1 MADRTVRAVFEAVT
15 DRAEKN
21 VRGLGKA
28 SEDAGKKADGLAKD
42 LKGLDGLTV
51 ETDVDV
57 KIDEAKKRLSD
68 ITLELTDL
76 KGMEATPEVKA
87 EIEDAQKRL
96 KEVRSEIKDL
106 TGQKAEVRVEVAIG
120 DAEKRLRELTV
131 ELGEMRQMD
140 ASPEV
145 DVKVK
150 DAQKKIRD
158 VKAEI
163 RELKAAKAE
172 IAVTADTSQAEDAIG
187 DVGDAG
193 PAAGEEAGQGI
204 GEGII
209 NALETI
215 PFAGA
220 VIGVGVAIAGGIILG
235 VKQGLQIEAER
246 DLFGA
251 RTGLDEDT
259 AARFGRAA
267 GEAYSQAWGDSV
279 ADNLETARVAMEQG
293 LIDADA
299 LDADIEQVIA
309 SLSGISTIMQ
319 QDIPGA
325 ARAAGQLIKTGLV
338 DNADEAFDV
347 LVAGYQNGADASH
360 DLLDTLTEYGVFFEK
375 LGLSGAEATGI
386 LIQGLEGGAVSGDK
400 VADMLKE
407 LTITFADGGET
418 AALFAET
425 TGISVDTIA
434 AKFAEGGPAA
444 REALDLIFE
453 GLDSIEDPALRAQ
466 VAMELTKGAGE
477 DLGGALDRLDFGTA
491 ADEMG
496 EFEGAAEKALK
507 TMSDN
512 TASEMEAARRNVEVA
527 MDGIKGALAEAFS
540 DDIGGA
546 AEWVSQ
552 NREAIMQFFL
562 DVTNGAFDAAKGF
575 LEFSAMSL
583 EAIAGLIDGLDK
595 LLMSIQPVGEL
606 LGVEVGEIRSNLAGV
621 ADGMRDAGE
630 TMRGDWTDRLDEMQS
645 KANEWAAPELMNA
658 RVHDAT
664 MKMTA
669 EMDAF
674 SAFVDSSGG
683 TVEINGDTMNAEQAL
698 DFIVSNINVSDGT
711 VTIDGDRVPADRAL
725 SVLMGKVRAS
735 KGSVTIG
742 GDAGP
747 GYRSV
752 NGLVASAN
760 GRRASV
766 NIGADTTA
774 AELALAAFL
783 GRPRYMYIQTRVAG
797 VGGSAGGLLRHDGG
811 WIPRGLNA
819 GGWVPGSDPGYDNV
833 LWPLNSGGRT
843 LSQPLTGGEYVV
855 NSQQSALWGPM
866 LEAINAGL
874 TPGAPA
880 APAAPAMTPAQ
891 VEAIVGAV
899 MTRMRPVSGARIF
912 ELAESGRREVRR

>member
-106 TGQKAEVRVEVAIG
+106 TGKKAEVRVDVAI
-120 DAEKRLRELTV
+120 DAAEKRLKSLTV
-131 ELGEMRQMD
+131 DLGELRQLD

-172 IAVTADTSQAEDAIG
+172 LKVTADTSQAEDAIS

-220 VIGVGVAIAGGIILG
+220 VIGVGAVIAAGIILG
-235 VKQGLQIEAER
+235 IKQGLQIEAER
-246 DLFGA
+246 DLFSA
-251 RTGLDEDT
+251 RTGLDEET
-259 AARFGRAA
+259 SARFGRAA

-299 LDADIEQVIA
+299 MDAEVEAVIA
-309 SLSGISTIMQ
+309 SLSGISTIME

-338 DNADEAFDV
+338 DNAQEAFDV
-347 LVAGYQNGADASH
+347 LVAGYQNGADASQ
-360 DLLDTLTEYGVFFEK
+360 DLLDTLTEYGVFFER

-407 LTITFADGGET
+407 LTITFADGGKT

-444 REALDLIFE
+444 REALDMIFD

-477 DLGGALDRLDFGTA
+477 DLGGALDRLDFSTA
-491 ADEMG
+491 TDEMG

-527 MDGIKGALAEAFS
+527 MDGIKGALAAAFG
-540 DDIGGA
+540 DDIGSA
-546 AEWVSQ
+546 AQWASE
-552 NREAIMQFFL
+552 NREAIMLFFL
-562 DVTNGAFDAAKGF
+562 GVMNGAFDAGRAI
-575 LEFSAMSL
+575 LEFGAMGATSMAEIIDAL
-583 EAIAGLIDGLDK
+583 DLLLMAIA
-595 LLMSIQPVGEL
+595 PVAEL
-606 LGVEVGEIRSNLAGV
+606 LGIEVTQMREDLSGV
-621 ADGMRDAGE
+621 GDGLREGADL
-630 TMRGDWTDRLDEMQS
+630 MRGDWKKNLDDMQDD
-645 KANEWAAPELMNA
+645 ANAWAGDELMAA

-664 MKMTA
+664 ARMSA
-669 EMDAF
+669 DMDVF
-674 SAFVDSSGG
+674 SAAVDAAGG
-683 TVEINGDTMNAEQAL
+683 TVTINGDAMNAEQAL
-698 DFIVSNINVSDGT
+698 SFLIANINKEDGT
-711 VTIDGDRVPADRAL
+711 VTINGNKVPAAEAL
-725 SVLMGKVRAS
+725 ETLMGQVRAS
-735 KGSVTIG
+735 KGSVKVGADTSSG
-742 GDAGP
+742 
-747 GYRSV
+747 RQSTR
-752 NGLVASAN
+752 GLVADVNGSRAN
-760 GRRASV
+760 ISV
-766 NIGADTTA
+766 GADTSA
-774 AELALAAFL
+774 ADRALAAFL
-783 GRPRYMYIQTRVAG
+783 GRPRYMTIQTRVSG
-797 VGGSAGGLLRHDGG
+797 VGGSAGGLTRHDGG

-819 GGWVPGSDPGYDNV
+819 GGWVPGTDPGYDNV

-843 LSQPLTGGEYVV
+843 LTQPLTGGEYVV
-855 NSQQSALWGPM
+855 NAKSSAQWGPV
-866 LEAINAGL
+866 LEAINSGMKPSGGPSS
-874 TPGAPA
+874 PGMIRATFVDRDGVLLGTIDGRIDDYQA
-880 APAAPAMTPAQ
+880 DALRVARM
-891 VEAIVGAV
+891 GA
-899 MTRMRPVSGARIF
+899 
-912 ELAESGRREVRR
+912 